1 MQISLITLIIFTS
14 MALITSVI
22 SGMFGMAG
30 GLIFLAVITTA
41 VETSYIVPLHAAFQL
56 ISNCSRLAFF
66 FKHIRWVVIKYF
78 IMGLIPGSL
87 VGIFIF
93 ASMPK
98 GSLKLL
104 IGCFILLATFMP
116 ETKRERRFDLAIF
129 LPVGFITGL
138 LGIFVGATGPIS
150 APFFVRRD
158 ILKEDLIATK
168 ATCQAIS
175 HIVKIPLFGFV
186 GANILPY
193 WKIILLVGPFII
205 LGTYVGKKLVGRI
218 SERDF
223 RLAFKIIIS
232 LIAAAIILREI
243 LDAYF

>member
-1 MQISLITLIIFTS
+1 

-30 GLIFLAVITTA
+30 GLIFLAVLTTT

-78 IMGLIPGSL
+78 VMGLIPGSL
-87 VGIFIF
+87 LGIFIF
-93 ASMPK
+93 SYMPK
-98 GSLKLL
+98 GFIKLL
-104 IGCFILLATFMP
+104 IGFFILLATFLP
-116 ETKRERRFDLAIF
+116 ETKREKRFDLVIF
-129 LPVGFITGL
+129 LPVGFISGL

-168 ATCQAIS
+168 GTCQAIS

-186 GANILPY
+186 GANIFPY
-193 WKIILLVGPFII
+193 WKIILLVGPVII

-218 SERDF
+218 SGRDF

-232 LIAAAIILREI
+232 LIAVAIIIREI
-243 LDAYF
+243 LPGVFFSRF